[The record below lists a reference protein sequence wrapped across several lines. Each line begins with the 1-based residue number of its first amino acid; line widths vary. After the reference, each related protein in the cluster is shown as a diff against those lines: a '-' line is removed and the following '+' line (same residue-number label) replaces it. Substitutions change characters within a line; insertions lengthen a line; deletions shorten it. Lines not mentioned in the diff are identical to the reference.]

1 MSLTLLLQGLAIGL
15 VNGALYILTALGL
28 TLIYGIL
35 HIVNF
40 AHGEVLMVGWMN
52 REALEETLQRG
63 RAVFWSRSR
72 RCLWEKGETSGNTLT
87 LVSLTADCDHDTLLA
102 RALPAGPVCH
112 TGSAT
117 CFGEAGSGVG
127 FLANLQHIIARRASE
142 SPESSYTAKLL
153 AAGTQR
159 VAQKV
164 GEEGVELA
172 LAATTNDRQKII
184 DESAD
189 LFYHTLVL
197 LRAKDVSLE
206 EVTARLAERHQ
217 RSNNSSAAERK
228 L

>member
-1 MSLTLLLQGLAIGL
+1 MTLHENQIDSLKFDAAGLITT
-15 VNGALYILTALGL
+15 VVQ
-28 TLIYGIL
+28 
-35 HIVNF
+35 H
-40 AHGEVLMVGWMN
+40 AHSGEVLMVAWMN
-52 REALEETLQRG
+52 RDALALTLQRQ
-63 RAVFWSRSR
+63 RLVFWSRSR
-72 RCLWEKGETSGNTLT
+72 QQLWEKGETSGNVLK
-87 LVSLTADCDHDTLLA
+87 LVSLTADCDQDTLLA

-117 CFGEAGSGVG
+117 CFGEADSGVG
-127 FLANLQHIIARRASE
+127 FLARLQHIISQRAKE

-159 VAQKV
+159 MAQKV

-172 LAATTNDRQKII
+172 LAATTDDRQNII
-184 DESAD
+184 DETAD

-197 LRAKDVSLE
+197 LRAKGVTLE

-217 RSNNSSAAERK
+217 RSNNSSATERK

>member
-1 MSLTLLLQGLAIGL
+1 MTLQENRIDSLKFDAAGLITT
-15 VNGALYILTALGL
+15 VVQ
-28 TLIYGIL
+28 
-35 HIVNF
+35 H
-40 AHGEVLMVGWMN
+40 AHSGEVLMVAWMN
-52 REALEETLQRG
+52 RDALALTLQRQ
-63 RAVFWSRSR
+63 RLVFWSRSR
-72 RCLWEKGETSGNTLT
+72 QQLWEKGETSGNTLT

>member
-1 MSLTLLLQGLAIGL
+1 MTLQENHID
-15 VNGALYILTALGL
+15 
-28 TLIYGIL
+28 TLKFDAAGFITTVVQ
-35 HIVNF
+35 H
-40 AHGEVLMVGWMN
+40 AHSGEVLMVAWMN
-52 REALEETLQRG
+52 RDALALTLQRQ
-63 RAVFWSRSR
+63 RLVFWSRSR
-72 RCLWEKGETSGNTLT
+72 QQLWEKGETSGNTLT

>member
-1 MSLTLLLQGLAIGL
+1 MTLQENRIDSLKFDAAGLITT
-15 VNGALYILTALGL
+15 VVQ
-28 TLIYGIL
+28 
-35 HIVNF
+35 H
-40 AHGEVLMVGWMN
+40 AHSGEVLMVAWMN
-52 REALEETLQRG
+52 RDALALTLQRQ
-63 RAVFWSRSR
+63 RLVFWSRSR
-72 RCLWEKGETSGNTLT
+72 QQLWEKGETSGNTLT

-127 FLANLQHIIARRASE
+127 FLANLQHIIAWRASE

>member
-1 MSLTLLLQGLAIGL
+1 MNLQENHIDSLKFDAAGLITT
-15 VNGALYILTALGL
+15 VVQ
-28 TLIYGIL
+28 
-35 HIVNF
+35 H
-40 AHGEVLMVGWMN
+40 AHSGEVLMVAWMN
-52 REALEETLQRG
+52 RDALALTLQRQ
-63 RAVFWSRSR
+63 RLVFWSRSR
-72 RCLWEKGETSGNTLT
+72 QQLWEKGETSGNTLT
-87 LVSLTADCDHDTLLA
+87 LVSLTADCDQDTLLA

-127 FLANLQHIIARRASE
+127 FLANLQHIIAQRASE

>member
-1 MSLTLLLQGLAIGL
+1 MTLQENHIDTLKFDAAGLITT
-15 VNGALYILTALGL
+15 VVQ
-28 TLIYGIL
+28 
-35 HIVNF
+35 H
-40 AHGEVLMVGWMN
+40 AHSGEVLMVAWMN
-52 REALEETLQRG
+52 RDALALTLQRQ
-63 RAVFWSRSR
+63 RLVFWSRSR
-72 RCLWEKGETSGNTLT
+72 QQLWEKGETSGNTLT

>member
-1 MSLTLLLQGLAIGL
+1 MTLQENHIDSLKFDAAGLITT
-15 VNGALYILTALGL
+15 VVQ
-28 TLIYGIL
+28 
-35 HIVNF
+35 H
-40 AHGEVLMVGWMN
+40 AHSGEVLMVAWMN
-52 REALEETLQRG
+52 RDALALTLQRQ
-63 RAVFWSRSR
+63 RLVFWSRSR
-72 RCLWEKGETSGNTLT
+72 QQLWEKGETSGNTLT

-127 FLANLQHIIARRASE
+127 FLANLQHIIAQRASE

-197 LRAKDVSLE
+197 LRAKGVSLE

>member
-1 MSLTLLLQGLAIGL
+1 MILQESNLDSLKFDAAGLITT
-15 VNGALYILTALGL
+15 VVQ
-28 TLIYGIL
+28 
-35 HIVNF
+35 H
-40 AHGEVLMVGWMN
+40 AHSGEVLMVAWMN
-52 REALEETLQRG
+52 RDALALTLQRQ
-63 RAVFWSRSR
+63 RLVFWSRSR
-72 RCLWEKGETSGNTLT
+72 QQLWEKGETSGNTLT

-142 SPESSYTAKLL
+142 SPESSYTARLL

-159 VAQKV
+159 MAQKV

-172 LAATTNDRQKII
+172 LAATTDDRNKII
-184 DESAD
+184 DEAAD
-189 LFYHTLVL
+189 LLYHTLVL
-197 LRAKDVSLE
+197 LRAKGLDLE
-206 EVTARLAERHQ
+206 DVTARLAERHQ
-217 RSNNSSAAERK
+217 RSNNSSAGERK

>member
-1 MSLTLLLQGLAIGL
+1 MTLQENHIDTLKFDAAGLITT
-15 VNGALYILTALGL
+15 VVQ
-28 TLIYGIL
+28 
-35 HIVNF
+35 H
-40 AHGEVLMVGWMN
+40 AHSGEVLMVAWMN
-52 REALEETLQRG
+52 RDALALSLQRQ
-63 RAVFWSRSR
+63 RLVFWSRSR
-72 RCLWEKGETSGNTLT
+72 QKLWEKGETSGNTLT

-127 FLANLQHIIARRASE
+127 FLANLQHIIAQRASE

-197 LRAKDVSLE
+197 LRAKGVSLE

>member
-1 MSLTLLLQGLAIGL
+1 MTLQENHIDSLKFDAAGLITT
-15 VNGALYILTALGL
+15 VVQ
-28 TLIYGIL
+28 
-35 HIVNF
+35 H
-40 AHGEVLMVGWMN
+40 AHSGEVLMVAWMN
-52 REALEETLQRG
+52 RDALALTLQRQ
-63 RAVFWSRSR
+63 RLVFWSRSR
-72 RCLWEKGETSGNTLT
+72 QQLWEKGETSGNTLT

-102 RALPAGPVCH
+102 RAVPAGPVCH

>member
-1 MSLTLLLQGLAIGL
+1 MILQESNLDSLKFDAAGLITT
-15 VNGALYILTALGL
+15 VVQ
-28 TLIYGIL
+28 
-35 HIVNF
+35 H
-40 AHGEVLMVGWMN
+40 AHSGEVLMVAWMN
-52 REALEETLQRG
+52 RDALALTLQRH
-63 RAVFWSRSR
+63 RLVFWSRSR
-72 RCLWEKGETSGNTLT
+72 QKLWEKGETSGHVLQ
-87 LVSLTADCDHDTLLA
+87 LVSLAADCDHDTLLA

-117 CFGEAGSGVG
+117 CFGEADSGVG
-127 FLANLQHIIARRASE
+127 FLARLQHIIAERASE

-172 LAATTNDRQKII
+172 LAATTDDRQKII

-189 LFYHTLVL
+189 LLYHTLVL
-197 LRAKDVSLE
+197 LRAKGVRLE
-206 EVTARLAERHQ
+206 DVTARLAERHQ
-217 RSNNSSAAERK
+217 RSKNSSAAERK

>member
-1 MSLTLLLQGLAIGL
+1 MTLQENHIDSLKFDAAGLITT
-15 VNGALYILTALGL
+15 VVQ
-28 TLIYGIL
+28 
-35 HIVNF
+35 H
-40 AHGEVLMVGWMN
+40 AHSGEVLMVAWMN
-52 REALEETLQRG
+52 RDALALSLQRQ
-63 RAVFWSRSR
+63 RLVFWSRSR
-72 RCLWEKGETSGNTLT
+72 QKLWEKGETSGNTLT

-127 FLANLQHIIARRASE
+127 FLANLQHIIAQRASE

>member
-1 MSLTLLLQGLAIGL
+1 MTLQENHIDTLKFDAAGLITT
-15 VNGALYILTALGL
+15 VVQ
-28 TLIYGIL
+28 
-35 HIVNF
+35 H
-40 AHGEVLMVGWMN
+40 AHSGEVLMVAWMN
-52 REALEETLQRG
+52 RDALALTLQRQ
-63 RAVFWSRSR
+63 RLVFWSRSR
-72 RCLWEKGETSGNTLT
+72 QQLWEKGETSGNTLK

-127 FLANLQHIIARRASE
+127 FLANLQHIIAQRASE

>member
-1 MSLTLLLQGLAIGL
+1 MTLQENHIDSLKFDAAGLITT
-15 VNGALYILTALGL
+15 VVQ
-28 TLIYGIL
+28 
-35 HIVNF
+35 H
-40 AHGEVLMVGWMN
+40 AHSGEVLMVAWMN
-52 REALEETLQRG
+52 RDALALSLQRQ
-63 RAVFWSRSR
+63 RLVFWSRSR
-72 RCLWEKGETSGNTLT
+72 QKLWEKGETSGNTLT

-127 FLANLQHIIARRASE
+127 FLANLQHIIAQRASE

-197 LRAKDVSLE
+197 LRAKGVSLE

>member
-1 MSLTLLLQGLAIGL
+1 MTLQENHIDSLKFDAAGLITT
-15 VNGALYILTALGL
+15 VVQ
-28 TLIYGIL
+28 
-35 HIVNF
+35 H
-40 AHGEVLMVGWMN
+40 AHSGEVLMVAWMN
-52 REALEETLQRG
+52 RDALALTLQRQ
-63 RAVFWSRSR
+63 RLVFWSRSR
-72 RCLWEKGETSGNTLT
+72 QQLWEKGETSGNTLT

-117 CFGEAGSGVG
+117 CFGEADSGVG
-127 FLANLQHIIARRASE
+127 FLANLQHIIAQRASE

-189 LFYHTLVL
+189 LFYHILVL
-197 LRAKDVSLE
+197 LRAKGVSLE
-206 EVTARLAERHQ
+206 EVTVRLAERHQ
-217 RSNNSSAAERK
+217 RSKNSSAAERK

>member
-1 MSLTLLLQGLAIGL
+1 MTLQENHIDSLKFDAAGLITT
-15 VNGALYILTALGL
+15 VVQ
-28 TLIYGIL
+28 
-35 HIVNF
+35 H
-40 AHGEVLMVGWMN
+40 AHSGEVLMVAWMN
-52 REALEETLQRG
+52 RDALALTLQRQ
-63 RAVFWSRSR
+63 RLVFWSRSR
-72 RCLWEKGETSGNTLT
+72 QQLWEKGETSGNTLT

-127 FLANLQHIIARRASE
+127 FLANLQNIIARRASE

>member
-1 MSLTLLLQGLAIGL
+1 LKFDAAGLITT
-15 VNGALYILTALGL
+15 VVQ
-28 TLIYGIL
+28 
-35 HIVNF
+35 H
-40 AHGEVLMVGWMN
+40 AHSGEVLMVAWMN
-52 REALEETLQRG
+52 RDALALTLQRQ
-63 RAVFWSRSR
+63 RLVFWSRSR
-72 RCLWEKGETSGNTLT
+72 QQLWEKGETSGNTLT

-197 LRAKDVSLE
+197 LRAKGVSLE

>member
-1 MSLTLLLQGLAIGL
+1 MTLQENHIDSLKFDAAGLITT
-15 VNGALYILTALGL
+15 VVQ
-28 TLIYGIL
+28 
-35 HIVNF
+35 H
-40 AHGEVLMVGWMN
+40 AHSGEVLMVAWMN
-52 REALEETLQRG
+52 RDALALTLQRH
-63 RAVFWSRSR
+63 RLVFWSRSR
-72 RCLWEKGETSGNTLT
+72 QKLWEKGETSGHVLQ
-87 LVSLTADCDHDTLLA
+87 LVSLAADCDHDTLLA

-127 FLANLQHIIARRASE
+127 FLANLQHIIAWRASE

>member
-1 MSLTLLLQGLAIGL
+1 LQENHIDTLKFDAAGLITT
-15 VNGALYILTALGL
+15 VVQ
-28 TLIYGIL
+28 
-35 HIVNF
+35 H
-40 AHGEVLMVGWMN
+40 AHSGEVLMVAWMN
-52 REALEETLQRG
+52 RDALALTLQRQ
-63 RAVFWSRSR
+63 RLVFWSRSR
-72 RCLWEKGETSGNTLT
+72 QQLWEKGETSGNTLK